1 MPLKKTLITATLATA
16 ALGIGS
22 AHALE
27 QCQPFTVTAP
37 MNEHRVVKVVKQGS
51 DAPIPGDLR
60 IGHSDLVDN
69 NGNAV
74 GSVEWETRVLGEDDA
89 GQVRLASDVVL
100 SFEKRQS
107 LCSFWGLYRSTNRF
121 IHRKTRTIG
130 NEQTRDVLGG
140 SGVFE
145 DANGQI
151 TFSMQENGDAQL
163 NVNIACT

>member
-1 MPLKKTLITATLATA
+1 MPLKKTLISATLVTA

-27 QCQPFTVTAP
+27 QCQPFSVTAP

-51 DAPIPGDLR
+51 DAPMPGDLR

-100 SFEKRQS
+100 SFEN
-107 LCSFWGLYRSTNRF
+107 GNLYARSGAYTVDKPV
-121 IHRKTRTIG
+121 HSPETRTIA
-130 NEQTRDVLGG
+130 NDQTRDVLGG

-145 DANGQI
+145 DANGKI

-163 NVNIACT
+163 NVNITCT